1 MLYSR
6 MFFGNPS
13 PFARLAPPFLALT
26 CTKESGVQPPPPVN
40 VCFVAFFSGDA
51 AALSDFQPSTID
63 YHQAAQN
70 DDPSRIVILSD
81 EPERRISLAPPTIN
95 ISSRINSYAKVARN
109 SSAMNTY
116 AMLELKSHSE

>member
-1 MLYSR
+1 

-13 PFARLAPPFLALT
+13 PFARLAPPFSALT
-26 CTKESGVQPPPPVN
+26 CTKESDVPPASVT
-40 VCFVAFFSGDA
+40 VYFVAFFGGGA

-81 EPERRISLAPPTIN
+81 EPERRISLTPPTIN

-116 AMLELKSHSE
+116 AILELGSHSE